1 MKSLLFF
8 IENEPPLK
16 PRRKLLGPGP
26 TPEWVFRP
34 CIKMVKQVHE
44 VKKQKKTAF
53 ELFPARTEGH
63 HFFRRKCYFE
73 ERNDYYKKV
82 LDKHNKLLMQSA
94 ICNNQG
100 NGTNTMTGFTKQFF
114 ENVSNNKLL
123 GVTIT
128 KDTFNNLMSK
138 TTSLPRVSQNEYL
151 KNSKNEWKKKEI
163 DKISTLKME
172 QENLQRD
179 INYVTRLKD
188 RESEL

>member
-1 MKSLLFF
+1 
-8 IENEPPLK
+8 
-16 PRRKLLGPGP
+16 
-26 TPEWVFRP
+26 
-34 CIKMVKQVHE
+34 
-44 VKKQKKTAF
+44 
-53 ELFPARTEGH
+53 
-63 HFFRRKCYFE
+63 
-73 ERNDYYKKV
+73 
-82 LDKHNKLLMQSA
+82 MQSA

-100 NGTNTMTGFTKQFF
+100 NGTNTMTGFTKKFF

-128 KDTFNNLMSK
+128 KDTFNKLMSK

-179 INYVTRLKD
+179 INYVTRLKE

>member
-1 MKSLLFF
+1 
-8 IENEPPLK
+8 
-16 PRRKLLGPGP
+16 
-26 TPEWVFRP
+26 
-34 CIKMVKQVHE
+34 
-44 VKKQKKTAF
+44 
-53 ELFPARTEGH
+53 
-63 HFFRRKCYFE
+63 
-73 ERNDYYKKV
+73 
-82 LDKHNKLLMQSA
+82 MQSA